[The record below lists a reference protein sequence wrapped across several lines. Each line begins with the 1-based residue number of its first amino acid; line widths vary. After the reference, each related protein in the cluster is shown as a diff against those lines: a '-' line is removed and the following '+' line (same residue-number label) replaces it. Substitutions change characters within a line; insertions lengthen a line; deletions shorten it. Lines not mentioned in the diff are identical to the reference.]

1 MNVLDWGKERPV
13 SCLSELPGKRL
24 AKIHSA
30 TANSQN
36 ADEWATLRASYTR
49 IGAQHQEHMSWFNE
63 RMGTDD
69 MSSSLQ

>member
-24 AKIHSA
+24 LAKTHSA

-36 ADEWATLRASYTR
+36 ADEWAAFRANYT
-49 IGAQHQEHMSWFNE
+49 
-63 RMGTDD
+63 
-69 MSSSLQ
+69 